1 MHRKIGGPRPSLP
14 QCIILLCFAT
24 AVTAHNIPHSSGQR
38 AHQNG
43 HSQQGNDALQ
53 ALHQPLQAA
62 TLQDTGAVSQREDTQ
77 PALAH
82 ADHRSTDT
90 IQPRT
95 VSLYSTRGT
104 VDAVVSGSSN
114 RNQGRRSVGLSF
126 QDQRR
131 LQQEVELHS
140 KGKGDNSWRKDR
152 DVNEEQMEEDILAA
166 AASKSDK
173 ARECIMCLDS
183 SLSAGQAACYT

>member
-1 MHRKIGGPRPSLP
+1 M
-14 QCIILLCFAT
+14 
-24 AVTAHNIPHSSGQR
+24 
-38 AHQNG
+38 
-43 HSQQGNDALQ
+43 
-53 ALHQPLQAA
+53 
-62 TLQDTGAVSQREDTQ
+62 
-77 PALAH
+77 
-82 ADHRSTDT
+82 
-90 IQPRT
+90 
-95 VSLYSTRGT
+95 
-104 VDAVVSGSSN
+104 DAVVSGSSN

-183 SLSAGQAACYT
+183 SLSAGQAAC